1 MLCSPN
7 RFANQQTVWSYCR
20 FRPMPQFGNYIRQP
34 LNKSYD
40 ETRRKGN
47 AGRKVLFPG
56 RVGAIIKKIGDFFKG
71 DYLQMTC
78 NYSDEDKRQMLI
90 TAKSRNKSRLR
101 ELIDFCRL
109 SGFRKLGIATC
120 AGVLVYG
127 ARLARLLEEA
137 GFEVFIINCKE
148 SGLKAS
154 ELNEELHGP
163 SCDPLS
169 QAEYLNG
176 KGTELNIIVGLCLGH
191 GLLFEKHSAAPMTTF
206 LVKDFATGHKTAE
219 SLV

>member
-1 MLCSPN
+1 ML
-7 RFANQQTVWSYCR
+7 
-20 FRPMPQFGNYIRQP
+20 QFGNYIRQP

-40 ETRRKGN
+40 ETS
-47 AGRKVLFPG
+47 

-137 GFEVFIINCKE
+137 GFAIRCRRR
-148 SGLKAS
+148 
-154 ELNEELHGP
+154 
-163 SCDPLS
+163 
-169 QAEYLNG
+169 
-176 KGTELNIIVGLCLGH
+176 NI
-191 GLLFEKHSAAPMTTF
+191 
-206 LVKDFATGHKTAE
+206 
-219 SLV
+219 